1 MSAINEYLEVQADPS
16 DALSSTGS
24 SPSFA
29 SRASFSSNASSF
41 LPDEPIVGQ
50 ANTSSSSRR
59 SGKTV
64 SSFITKL
71 FSLVDD
77 VRFQALVS
85 WNPAG
90 TSFLIRN
97 VKKFAQ
103 IVLPEY
109 FKHGNFS
116 SFVRLLNMYGF
127 HKVNKSARGQRG
139 SEHEIWEFFHPQFRR
154 GQPELL
160 KDIKRKAMDS
170 ELLKRETGDYH
181 QVFSMLQLSQTDLQR
196 QFQALQTSFSNLLQ
210 GFEDTRKMQLQQ
222 QIMLRQIAE
231 RQGIDIKDMGGLAW
245 PQQEPQQQSQRQF
258 TPQEQSQP
266 WMAAPMPQQQPNVT
280 QSSNQPFIQLQ
291 QTPSSRQQQQSPQQR
306 QQQQQQQ
313 QQQQPNVYVTDP
325 NNAHDPWNDPDD
337 WDMQTQ
343 QQPHPSQSPLFNMAI
358 NTPLPP
364 SPVPNVFVSK
374 PTDQFSQSI
383 YNTEGSANGN
393 NTLGLQ
399 FAADGF

>member
-1 MSAINEYLEVQADPS
+1 
-16 DALSSTGS
+16 
-24 SPSFA
+24 
-29 SRASFSSNASSF
+29 
-41 LPDEPIVGQ
+41 
-50 ANTSSSSRR
+50 
-59 SGKTV
+59 
-64 SSFITKL
+64 
-71 FSLVDD
+71 VDD

-181 QVFSMLQLSQTDLQR
+181 QVFSVLQLSQTDLQR

-245 PQQEPQQQSQRQF
+245 PQQQAQRQSQQNQEF

-266 WMAAPMPQQQPNVT
+266 WMTAPMPQQQPNVT
-280 QSSNQPFIQLQ
+280 QSSKQPFIQLQ
-291 QTPSSRQQQQSPQQR
+291 QLPSSRQQQQTP
-306 QQQQQQQ
+306 Q

-325 NNAHDPWNDPDD
+325 NNERDPWNDPDD
-337 WDMQTQ
+337 WDMHTQ
-343 QQPHPSQSPLFNMAI
+343 QQQQSSQSPLFNMAI

-383 YNTEGSANGN
+383 YHTEGSTNGN